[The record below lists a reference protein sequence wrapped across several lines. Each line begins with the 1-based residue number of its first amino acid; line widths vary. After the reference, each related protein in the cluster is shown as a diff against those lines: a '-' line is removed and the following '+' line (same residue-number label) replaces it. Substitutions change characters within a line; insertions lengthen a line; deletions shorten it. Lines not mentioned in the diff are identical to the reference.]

1 MTLKRFVKVPTSF
14 AYATSHYGSN
24 MDEPNLVLDEIEE
37 RFSAFQLV
45 RKSDVTAKGEVLTEL
60 GATSDVDADIILEL
74 SSTWPGH
81 PERFDNAHMLVV
93 RSLEVLDRN
102 GARGVKTKAPIGPLN
117 HVAGFLVQLVTR
129 FIVRQHLKRQ
139 VQHIHWLYVRREA
152 NTDLDNGF
160 RNKLR
165 RARIEAERLVPT
177 FNTNPLGVPT
187 FIFGGAVLSW
197 LLGSLQVL
205 IAGLNTWYWQALAA
219 VLVSLVAAS
228 ASWIVVRGAAT
239 ARHRIRLTT
248 ERPIQALYETIGRCG
263 EPPRDDSIV
272 FIVVALVLGV
282 LAAIALPVG
291 LAIAGIANL

>member
-1 MTLKRFVKVPTSF
+1 ME
-14 AYATSHYGSN
+14 
-24 MDEPNLVLDEIEE
+24 EPNLVLDELEE

-45 RKSDVTAKGEVLTEL
+45 RKTDEDAKGVALAEL
-60 GATSDVDADIILEL
+60 GATSEVDGDIILEL
-74 SSTWPGH
+74 TSTWPLGH
-81 PERFDNAHMLVV
+81 PERFEEAHMLVV

-102 GARGVKTKAPIGPLN
+102 GARGVKTNAPIGPLN
-117 HVAGFLVQLVTR
+117 HVAGVLIQLVTR

-139 VQHIHWLYVRREA
+139 IQHIHWLYVRREA
-152 NTDLDNGF
+152 NTDLDNPF
-160 RNKLR
+160 RSKLR

-197 LLGSLQVL
+197 ILGTLQVL

-219 VLVSLVAAS
+219 LLVSIVAGI

-248 ERPIQALYETIGRCG
+248 DRPIRALYETIGRCG
-263 EPPRDDSIV
+263 EPPRDDSMI
-272 FIVVALVLGV
+272 FIVVALILGV
-282 LAAIALPVG
+282 LAAIAIPIG

>member
-1 MTLKRFVKVPTSF
+1 
-14 AYATSHYGSN
+14 

-45 RKSDVTAKGEVLTEL
+45 RKSDPGAKDEVLSEL
-60 GATSDVDADIILEL
+60 GASSEVDADIILEL
-74 SSTWPGH
+74 SSTWPLGH
-81 PERFDNAHMLVV
+81 PDRFETAHMLMV

-102 GARGVKTKAPIGPLN
+102 GARGVKTHAPIGPLN

-129 FIVRQHLKRQ
+129 FIVRQHLKRLIKN
-139 VQHIHWLYVRREA
+139 VHWLYVRREA
-152 NTDLDNGF
+152 NTDLGNPF

-165 RARIEAERLVPT
+165 RARIEAARLEPT
-177 FNTNPLGVPT
+177 FNTSALGVPT

-205 IAGLNTWYWQALAA
+205 ISGLNTWYWQTIASI
-219 VLVSLVAAS
+219 LVSLVAAA

-239 ARHRIRLTT
+239 ARQRIKLTT
-248 ERPIQALYETIGRCG
+248 DKPVRALYETIGRCG
-263 EPPRDDSIV
+263 NPPSDDSIV

-282 LAAIALPVG
+282 LAAVALPIG
-291 LAIAGIANL
+291 LGIAGIANL

>member
-1 MTLKRFVKVPTSF
+1 
-14 AYATSHYGSN
+14 

-45 RKSDVTAKGEVLTEL
+45 RKSDAGAKDEVLAEL
-60 GATSDVDADIILEL
+60 GASSEVDADIILEL
-74 SSTWPGH
+74 SSTWPLGH
-81 PERFDNAHMLVV
+81 PDRFDSAHMLMV

-102 GARGVKTKAPIGPLN
+102 GARGVKTHAPIGPLN

-129 FIVRQHLKRQ
+129 FIVRQHLKRLIKN
-139 VQHIHWLYVRREA
+139 VHWLYVRREA
-152 NTDLDNGF
+152 NTDLGNPF

-165 RARIEAERLVPT
+165 RARIEAARLEPT
-177 FNTNPLGVPT
+177 FNTSALGVPT

-205 IAGLNTWYWQALAA
+205 ISGLNTWYWQAVASI
-219 VLVSLVAAS
+219 LVSLVAAT

-239 ARHRIRLTT
+239 ARQRIKLTT
-248 ERPIQALYETIGRCG
+248 DKPVRALYETIGRCG
-263 EPPRDDSIV
+263 NPPRDDSIV

-282 LAAIALPVG
+282 LAAVALPIG
-291 LAIAGIANL
+291 LGIAGIANL

>member
-1 MTLKRFVKVPTSF
+1 ME
-14 AYATSHYGSN
+14 
-24 MDEPNLVLDEIEE
+24 EPNLVLDELEE

-45 RKSDVTAKGEVLTEL
+45 RKTDEDAKGVALAEL
-60 GATSDVDADIILEL
+60 GATSEVDGDIILEL
-74 SSTWPGH
+74 TSTWPLGH
-81 PERFDNAHMLVV
+81 PERFEEAHMLVV

-102 GARGVKTKAPIGPLN
+102 GARGVKTNAPIGPLN
-117 HVAGFLVQLVTR
+117 HVAGVLIQLVTR

-139 VQHIHWLYVRREA
+139 IQHIHWLYVRREA
-152 NTDLDNGF
+152 NTDLDNPF
-160 RNKLR
+160 RSKLR

-197 LLGSLQVL
+197 ILGTLQVL

-219 VLVSLVAAS
+219 LLVSIVAGI

-248 ERPIQALYETIGRCG
+248 DRPIRALYETIGRCG
-263 EPPRDDSIV
+263 EPPRDDSMI
-272 FIVVALVLGV
+272 FIVVALILGV
-282 LAAIALPVG
+282 LAAIAIPVG

>member
-1 MTLKRFVKVPTSF
+1 MEER
-14 AYATSHYGSN
+14 
-24 MDEPNLVLDEIEE
+24 NLVLDEIEE

-45 RKSDVTAKGEVLTEL
+45 RKTDESAKNGVLSDL
-60 GATSDVDADIILEL
+60 GATSDVDGDIILEL
-74 SSTWPGH
+74 SSEWPLGH
-81 PERFDNAHMLVV
+81 PDRFEKAHMLAV
-93 RSLEVLDRN
+93 RALEVLDRN

-117 HVAGFLVQLVTR
+117 HVAGFLIQLVTR

-152 NTDLDNGF
+152 NTDLDNPF
-160 RNKLR
+160 RSKLR

-197 LLGSLQVL
+197 LLGTLQVL
-205 IAGLNTWYWQALAA
+205 IAGLNTWYWQAFAA
-219 VLVSLVAAS
+219 VMVSLVAAA

-248 ERPIQALYETIGRCG
+248 DKPIRALYQTIGRCG

-272 FIVVALVLGV
+272 FIVVALILGV
-282 LAAIALPVG
+282 LAAIALPIG
-291 LAIAGIANL
+291 LAITGIATL

>member
-1 MTLKRFVKVPTSF
+1 
-14 AYATSHYGSN
+14 

-45 RKSDVTAKGEVLTEL
+45 RKTDESAKNAALSEL
-60 GATSDVDADIILEL
+60 GATSDVDGDIILEL
-74 SSTWPGH
+74 SSTWPLGH
-81 PERFDNAHMLVV
+81 PDRFDGAHMLVV

-102 GARGVKTKAPIGPLN
+102 GARGVKTKLPIGPLN
-117 HVAGFLVQLVTR
+117 HVSGFLIQLVTR

-139 VQHIHWLYVRREA
+139 IKHLHWLYVRREA
-152 NTDLDNGF
+152 NTDLNNTF

-165 RARIEAERLVPT
+165 RARIEASRLEPT

-205 IAGLNTWYWQALAA
+205 ISGLNTWYWQAVAA
-219 VLVSLVAAS
+219 VLVSLVAAT

-239 ARHRIRLTT
+239 ARQRIRLTT
-248 ERPIQALYETIGRCG
+248 DQPIRALYETIGRCG

-272 FIVVALVLGV
+272 FIIVALVLGI
-282 LAAIALPVG
+282 LAAIALPIG
-291 LAIAGIANL
+291 LAITGIANL